1 MTVKLHRR
9 GFLGALSAGAG
20 VLALPA
26 TPAAAQTAAG
36 AAPLPSTPA
45 QERAEWV
52 ALLQKIA
59 APLTAAM
66 SRGRLRADM
75 PVERGDGYALHA
87 DATYVEAVGR
97 GLAGIA
103 PWLALPAD
111 TTSESRARQQMRD
124 QVLQGLVHVFNPN
137 GPDRLNFNAQQQP
150 IVDAAYLAHAFLRAP
165 EALWTPLDAATKRH
179 IIDAFISLRNRK
191 PPYNN
196 WLLFV
201 ALTETF
207 LRSVDAQWDPMRVDV
222 AIRKFEEWY
231 VGDGWYADGS
241 RFAYDYYNGFV
252 IHPMLLDVLRVNAR
266 YDKPTVERH
275 ATALKRMQRY
285 GVEQERMISPEGTY
299 APVGRSITYR
309 SGAFQALAQLAL
321 QDQLPE
327 GVSRGQVR
335 AALGAVHRR
344 IYTHPG
350 TFDAKGWLTLGFVG
364 HQPRVADYYTST
376 GSVFMATLSFL
387 PLGLPADHAFWT
399 EPAQP
404 WTSQLAWAGESF
416 RKDYKVDY

>member
-1 MTVKLHRR
+1 MTMILDRR

-20 VLALPA
+20 ALALPA
-26 TPAAAQTAAG
+26 SAAAKAATG
-36 AAPLPSTPA
+36 APALVSTPA
-45 QERAEWV
+45 QERAEWI

-59 APLTAAM
+59 SPLTMAM

-75 PVERGDGYALHA
+75 PVERGDGYGLHA

-103 PWLALPAD
+103 PWLALRDDASD
-111 TTSESRARQQMRD
+111 EGRARKTMRE
-124 QVLQGLVHVFNPN
+124 QVLQGLVHVFDPAR
-137 GPDRLNFNAQQQP
+137 PDRLNFNAQQQP

-165 EALWTPLDAATKRH
+165 DALWKPLDAATKKR
-179 IIDAFISLRNRK
+179 IIDAFISLRDRK

-207 LRSVDAQWDPMRVDV
+207 LRAVDADWDPMRVDV

-231 VGDGWYADGS
+231 VGDGWYSDGEH
-241 RFAYDYYNGFV
+241 FAYDYYNGYV
-252 IHPMLLDVLRVNAR
+252 IHPMLIDVLRVNAQF
-266 YDKPTVERH
+266 DKGIGQRH

-285 GVEQERMISPEGTY
+285 GVEQERMISPEGAY

-335 AALGAVHRR
+335 AALGTVHRR

-350 TFDAKGWLTLGFVG
+350 TFDAGGWLTLGFVG
-364 HQPRVADYYTST
+364 HQPHVADYYTST
-376 GSVFMATLSFL
+376 GSLFMATLSFL

-404 WTSQLAWAGESF
+404 WTSQLAWAGEPF

>member
-1 MTVKLHRR
+1 MTMTLHRR

-20 VLALPA
+20 ALALPAASASAQTGAPALPA
-26 TPAAAQTAAG
+26 TPT
-36 AAPLPSTPA
+36 

-52 ALLQKIA
+52 ALLRRIA
-59 APLTAAM
+59 SPLTQAM
-66 SRGRLRADM
+66 SQGRLRAEM
-75 PVERGDGYALHA
+75 PVERGDDYALHA

-103 PWLALPAD
+103 PWLTLPDDASD
-111 TTSESRARQQMRD
+111 EGRARKAMRE
-124 QVLQGLVHVFNPN
+124 QVLQGLVHVFDPA

-165 EALWTPLDAATKRH
+165 DALWTPLDAKTRQH
-179 IIDAFISLRNRK
+179 VIDAFISLRDRK
-191 PPYNN
+191 PPFNN

-207 LRSVDAQWDPMRVDV
+207 LRAVDARWDPMRVDY
-222 AIRKFEEWY
+222 AIRMFREWY
-231 VGDGWYADGS
+231 VGDGWYSDGPD
-241 RFAYDYYNGFV
+241 FAFDYYNGYV
-252 IHPMLLDVLRVNAR
+252 IHPMLLDVLRVNAGF
-266 YDKPTVERH
+266 DKALADSH
-275 ATALKRMQRY
+275 ALALKRMQRY

-350 TFDAKGWLTLGFVG
+350 TFDAKGWLRLGFVG

-376 GSVFMATLSFL
+376 GSLFMATLSFL
-387 PLGLPADHAFWT
+387 PLGLPASHVFWT
-399 EPAQP
+399 DPAQP
-404 WTSQLAWAGESF
+404 WTSQRAWAGEPF
-416 RKDYKVDY
+416 AKDYKVDY